1 MSSAA
6 VPNADTVADRAKIRD
21 TSALFELIPPF
32 LCRPEQVAHWHD
44 MGEGPTH
51 KLLRHPVDLNELNA
65 YKYCMAFWRKNGT
78 LTYLVPH
85 GSEGWPVESAQ
96 FLTLHYCDGGP
107 KLTIFGKTTKAI
119 AKTAAYFM
127 SLEKRTTN
135 SSRLI
140 IDGYSRG
147 SNFDFGAAGS
157 WCFTRMFQVA
167 PSRHVRFCDVALSE
181 KQLRT
186 LATRPHPTRL
196 TFADC

>member
-85 GSEGWPVESAQ
+85 GN
-96 FLTLHYCDGGP
+96 L
-107 KLTIFGKTTKAI
+107 
-119 AKTAAYFM
+119 
-127 SLEKRTTN
+127 
-135 SSRLI
+135 
-140 IDGYSRG
+140 
-147 SNFDFGAAGS
+147 
-157 WCFTRMFQVA
+157 RMLVMGNA
-167 PSRHVRFCDVALSE
+167 PR
-181 KQLRT
+181 
-186 LATRPHPTRL
+186 LATKDELAQMKVLLRQALEEARAPHQG
-196 TFADC
+196 CE